1 MHPFGDIKQIVPAG
15 LDAILLYFAG
25 DTVDVANARCQH
37 WLHSITSLTFPWLK
51 ECVPAYDSLLLV
63 FDAHKVDS
71 HFVYQMLRSLAA
83 QDANMSINGTGGIS
97 AKTHEIP
104 VWYGAEPAND
114 LALVS
119 QKTGLSEQDIIDA
132 HISMTYKVYAV
143 GFAPGFAYMGNV
155 PETLQCARLETPRNK
170 VPKGAVAIADAQT
183 AIYPSSSPGG
193 WHLLGL
199 CPLNLVDTSHN
210 ALLKVGDNVKF
221 APISEQEFRDLHDG

>member
-25 DTVDVANARCQH
+25 DTVEVANARCQH
-37 WLHSITSLTFPWLK
+37 WLHAITNMAFPWLK

-71 HFVYQMLRSLAA
+71 HYVYQMLRSLAQQA
-83 QDANMSINGTGGIS
+83 ADMSSRGTGGINVT
-97 AKTHEIP
+97 THNIP
-104 VWYGAEPAND
+104 VWYGADCAND

-119 QKTGLSEQDIIDA
+119 QKTGLDEQGIIDA

-155 PETLQCARLETPRNK
+155 PDTLHCARLETPRK
-170 VPKGAVAIADAQT
+170 QVPKGAVAIADAQT

-199 CPLNLVDTSHN
+199 CPLNLVDPSHK

-221 APISEQEFRDLHDG
+221 KPISEQEFRDLHEG

>member
-37 WLHSITSLTFPWLK
+37 WLHSITSLTFPLLK

-221 APISEQEFRDLHDG
+221 APISEQEFRDLHEG